1 MGDFL
6 HVDGVVERRRVTD
19 LSLVGSDLVENI
31 NKTKRKQEAINVKLI
46 LDSSVSDP
54 HFFADIDPD
63 PGKNLHTEF
72 FFQV

>member
-19 LSLVGSDLVENI
+19 LSLVGSDLVKKI

-54 HFFADIDPD
+54 HFLRI
-63 PGKNLHTEF
+63 
-72 FFQV
+72 

>member
-1 MGDFL
+1 MGDLL

-54 HFFADIDPD
+54 HFLRI
-63 PGKNLHTEF
+63 
-72 FFQV
+72 